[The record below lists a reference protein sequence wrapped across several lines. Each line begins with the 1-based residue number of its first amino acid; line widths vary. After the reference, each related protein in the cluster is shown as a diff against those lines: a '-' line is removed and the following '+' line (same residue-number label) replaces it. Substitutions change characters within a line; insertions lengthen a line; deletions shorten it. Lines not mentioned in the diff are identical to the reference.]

1 MKKSFKIEALYEGS
15 NIYYAVYQK
24 RFLWRW
30 KLISKFVKK
39 EYAIQTAK
47 ELSQPPLYIIEK

>member
-1 MKKSFKIEALYEGS
+1 MKKLFKIEALYEGS
-15 NIYYAVYQK
+15 SIYYAVYQK
-24 RFLWRW
+24 RFLWIW

-39 EYAIQTAK
+39 EDAIQTAK